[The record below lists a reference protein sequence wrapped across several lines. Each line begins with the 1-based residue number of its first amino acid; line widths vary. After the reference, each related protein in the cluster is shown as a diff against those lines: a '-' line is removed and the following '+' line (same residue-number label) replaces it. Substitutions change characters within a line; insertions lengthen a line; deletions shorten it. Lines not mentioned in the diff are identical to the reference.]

1 MSLRIST
8 NMAALAAARGLS
20 QSQRSIERSMKQL
33 ASGSRFSDASV
44 GAGEFA
50 ISERLRGQISGVRSG
65 RDNADFAYQFVAVA
79 EGGLSEQNN
88 ILVRM
93 RELAIQAASDTLS
106 DQEREFLDY
115 EFQNLNQEVDRIAQT
130 TRFGSQKLL
139 MGDGS
144 SLEFQV
150 GPYKGEE
157 NLIRY
162 HSITNTTSRE
172 LDIEGLEVA
181 DKGDARDSL
190 EAIDEA
196 LGKIGEARAYFAAIS
211 SRLQAVS
218 ANAGVQLENLSAAQ
232 SRLADTD
239 IAEAVSEMTR
249 HQILQQFQTSVL
261 AQANQIP
268 TMALKLL

>member
-8 NMAALAAARGLS
+8 NIAALAAARGLS
-20 QSQRSIERSMKQL
+20 QSQRALERSMKQL

-65 RDNADFAYQFVAVA
+65 RNNADFASYFVAIA

-88 ILVRM
+88 TLVRM

-106 DQEREFLDY
+106 DQEKEFLDF
-115 EFQNLNQEVDRIAQT
+115 EFQNLSQEVDRIAQT
-130 TRFGSQKLL
+130 TRFGSQRLL

-144 SLEFQV
+144 SLEVQG

-162 HSITNTTSRE
+162 RSQTNTSSRE
-172 LDIEGLEVA
+172 LDIDGLRVR
-181 DKGDARDSL
+181 DKDSARDSL
-190 EAIDEA
+190 EVIDEA
-196 LGKIGEARAYFAAIS
+196 LVKIGGARAYFAAVS

-218 ANAGVQLENLSAAQ
+218 ANAAVQLENLSAAQ

-268 TMALKLL
+268 SMALKLL